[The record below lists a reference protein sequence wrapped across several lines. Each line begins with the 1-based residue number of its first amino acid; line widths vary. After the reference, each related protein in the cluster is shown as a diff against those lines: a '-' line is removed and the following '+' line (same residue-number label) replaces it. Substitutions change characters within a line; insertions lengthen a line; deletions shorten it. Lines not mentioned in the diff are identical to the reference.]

1 MKPTMMLFSHMCNQ
15 DFITGAEKHLLFLAH
30 ELRTWYECIIIVPQE
45 GRLSALA
52 RAAGIRSEIMP
63 CPLMYSLIRPT
74 ADLPEEWE
82 RWKRAPEFEAIVD
95 LLKHMQPDIVLTN
108 TAIHQLP
115 AAAASSLG
123 IPTLWVINETIASTP
138 HTSLAAA
145 LIGSHA
151 DGIIGTSETTL
162 QPIRP
167 AAGDTPLYLLPPSW
181 HPNALQP
188 RSWPRFRRS
197 KRKELGIAAGHVLIG
212 YIAASFYPE
221 KGLDHFVRMALRVAV
236 QRPFARFVILGEPT
250 DHGYY
255 DACLGMIANSPYADR
270 FRFIRFE
277 ASVQHVYPAMD
288 IVVVPSLLPEGFGL
302 TALEGMIFGKA
313 VIAYASGGL
322 AEILAATGNSAYSIE
337 TGNEERLTQA
347 VVDATRSPSVWRRAG
362 IRNGKNAV
370 RVFGHAVFRARL
382 KKLLINQVLH
392 HRHKYQVIQGDAP
405 DVFVAESDSGAY
417 RRVAPGM
424 PEYASLLPQARRIP
438 ADILYGVMSPP
449 GSPDDQLRLPLFR
462 HPQRRGRRRVRRGG
476 RLHRRRRHWPRA
488 LRARRRKGKG
498 RGIRIHRS
506 RMHRGKRLRKKR

>member
-167 AAGDTPLYLLPPSW
+167 AAGTPALSAASILAPERASASLLAPLPPQQEKRIGDSSRTCAYRIYSGFLLSRKRVGPFC
-181 HPNALQP
+181 PN
-188 RSWPRFRRS
+188 
-197 KRKELGIAAGHVLIG
+197 G
-212 YIAASFYPE
+212 AS
-221 KGLDHFVRMALRVAV
+221 VAV

-322 AEILAATGNSAYSIE
+322 AEILAATG
-337 TGNEERLTQA
+337 TPLT
-347 VVDATRSPSVWRRAG
+347 R
-362 IRNGKNAV
+362 
-370 RVFGHAVFRARL
+370 
-382 KKLLINQVLH
+382 
-392 HRHKYQVIQGDAP
+392 
-405 DVFVAESDSGAY
+405 
-417 RRVAPGM
+417 
-424 PEYASLLPQARRIP
+424 
-438 ADILYGVMSPP
+438 
-449 GSPDDQLRLPLFR
+449 
-462 HPQRRGRRRVRRGG
+462 
-476 RLHRRRRHWPRA
+476 
-488 LRARRRKGKG
+488 
-498 RGIRIHRS
+498 
-506 RMHRGKRLRKKR
+506 